1 MKSIPWGN
9 AGNFNM
15 RGRKTA
21 YYGDGDNI
29 QNFKE
34 RELIKEL
41 EKDIDNEKA
50 K

>member
-15 RGRKTA
+15 RGKKTA

-29 QNFKE
+29 HNFKE

-41 EKDIDNEKA
+41 EKEKNDV
-50 K
+50 KEI